1 MPELPE
7 ITTIKLDLQKE
18 ILNKKVVDIVRHK
31 NFPLKPSKKEFQKEI
46 IGHKVIKINN
56 IGKLLLIKMS
66 SKKYISI
73 HLGMTGL
80 LLFNKKDPY
89 VKLSFK
95 FGNESELSYSTIRQL
110 GFLEIWT
117 RDEVESYREN
127 KGKSILDK
135 TLTEEEFVKLFKD
148 RRGNIKN
155 ALLNQKIISGIG
167 NIYANDA
174 LYLTGINPKLNARK
188 IPKTKL
194 GKLFNNLKDLLKE
207 GIKNRGSSI
216 DRYRDIYGKK
226 GTQQNYFRVYGKEG
240 KSCKTCGTIIEKIEI
255 SGRSTFYCKK
265 CQPENFQKRL
275 L

>member
-7 ITTIKLDLQKE
+7 VTTIKVDLQNE
-18 ILNKKVVDIVRHK
+18 IIGKKIVDIVRHK
-31 NFPLKPSKKEFQKEI
+31 KYPLKPSKKDFQQNI
-46 IGHKVIKINN
+46 IGHKVEDVLN

-66 SKKYISI
+66 SKTYIAV
-73 HLGMTGL
+73 HLSMTGL
-80 LLFNKKDPY
+80 LLFNKRDPY

-95 FGNESELSYSTIRQL
+95 FEDDSELNYSTVRQF
-110 GFLEIWT
+110 GFLEVWT
-117 RDEVESYREN
+117 GDEVEAYREN

-135 TLTEEEFVKLFKD
+135 DLNKEEFIGLFEN

-155 ALLNQKIISGIG
+155 MLLNQKVVSGIG
-167 NIYANDA
+167 NIYANDS
-174 LYLTGINPKLNARK
+174 LYLTGIHPEAKAHQ

-194 GKLFNNLKDLLKE
+194 GRLFENLRKLLEE

-226 GTQQNYFRVYGKEG
+226 GKQQDFFRVYGKEG
-240 KSCKTCGTIIEKIEI
+240 SECDECGTEIEKIEI
-255 SGRSTFYCKK
+255 SGRSAFFCSE
-265 CQPENFQKRL
+265 CQPKNAQKKL